1 VEVEM
6 ADLILFVL
14 AAYAGWFVFTTA
26 ELPLWDPLRDIMM
39 SKSPTFAKFIHCPI
53 CSGFWISLALAY
65 VFPLTLASVRWP
77 DATFGA
83 WLLAPLVQAF
93 AGAGAIY
100 LIETHVRRLE
110 ER

>member
-1 VEVEM
+1 M

-14 AAYAGWFVFTTA
+14 SAYATWYVFSTA
-26 ELPLWDPLRDIMM
+26 ELPLWTGLRDIMM
-39 SKSPTFAKFIHCPI
+39 QRSETFMRFVYCPI
-53 CSGFWISLALAY
+53 CSGFWISLALAF
-65 VFPLTLASVRWP
+65 VFPLTAGTIRS
-77 DATFGA
+77 FGSELETQILGA
-83 WLLAPLVQAF
+83 LVQAF